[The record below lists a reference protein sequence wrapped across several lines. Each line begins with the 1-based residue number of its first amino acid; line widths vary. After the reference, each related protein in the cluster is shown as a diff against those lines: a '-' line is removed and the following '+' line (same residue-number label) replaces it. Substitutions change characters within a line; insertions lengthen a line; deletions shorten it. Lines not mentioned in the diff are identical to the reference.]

1 MNRSSRKAHEATASG
16 FRRRARQLLHG
27 FAEAG
32 QPSANGLQLLVG
44 PNGVLVW
51 TAAAQVDRS
60 QPYAGEVF
68 ATPEKSVARVDGQSP
83 AAIRP
88 QEPAETPLYA
98 PRQPDEL
105 APVGN

>member
-16 FRRRARQLLHG
+16 FRRRARQLLHA
-27 FAEAG
+27 FADAG
-32 QPSANGLQLLVG
+32 QPSVSALQLLVG

-60 QPYAGEVF
+60 HPYAGEVF
-68 ATPEKSVARVDGQSP
+68 ATPEKPVARVDGQSP